1 MASGIDMPDFGKMVG
16 PLPLGAWI
24 GIVGGGLA
32 FMAYSRSQ
40 SDSEPLTEPV
50 EEWEDTSIPAGV
62 GVGGTIGGSTDGGNT
77 GGWTYTPPV
86 SGGGSVA
93 QEPDTNEAWGR
104 RAVNGLIALGYDPAV
119 SDSAIRKYMEGAAL
133 SASEYA
139 LVTIALGK
147 YGAPPILLPAPFFAP
162 PTLPKPPV
170 AGAPG
175 AGKPAVVTKPKPVSK
190 PKVRYYTVRPGD
202 TLSKIGKKYNVGWQS
217 IYNANR
223 TGKKRADGSKGIL
236 SNPNLIRPGQKLVIP
251 N

>member
-40 SDSEPLTEPV
+40 TAEAPAEAF
-50 EEWEDTSIPAGV
+50 EEWEDTSIPEGV
-62 GVGGTIGGSTDGGNT
+62 GVGGTVGGGAGGGS
-77 GGWTYTPPV
+77 GGWTYTPPATDAPV
-86 SGGGSVA
+86 S
-93 QEPDTNEAWGR
+93 QEPDTNEAWAR

-119 SDSAIRKYMEGAAL
+119 SDSAVRKYMEGAAMG
-133 SASEYA
+133 ASEYA
-139 LVTIALGK
+139 LITIALGK
-147 YGAPPILLPAPFFAP
+147 YGAPPILLPAPFFGP
-162 PTLPKPPV
+162 PTMPKPPV

-190 PKVRYYTVRPGD
+190 PKVRYYVVRPGD
-202 TLSKIGKKYNVGWQS
+202 TLSKIGKKFGVGWQA

-223 TGKKRADGSKGIL
+223 TGKKRADGSRGIL
-236 SNPNLIRPGQKLVIP
+236 SNPNRIVPGQKLIIP